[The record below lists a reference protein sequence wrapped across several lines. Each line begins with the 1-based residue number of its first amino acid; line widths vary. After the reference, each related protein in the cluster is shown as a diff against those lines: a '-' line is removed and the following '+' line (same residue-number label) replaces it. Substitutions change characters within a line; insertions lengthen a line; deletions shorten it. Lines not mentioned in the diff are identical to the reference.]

1 MGGRQRI
8 LDGRYLILPPYK
20 SQKLVL
26 EIEAV
31 NVGRG
36 GELSVVRPPRP
47 RYSEFKGAVGK
58 RADQPGR
65 VTPVR
70 PKEKKVKK

>member
-8 LDGRYLILPPYK
+8 LNGRYLILPHINLK
-20 SQKLVL
+20 KLVF
-26 EIEAV
+26 EIGFV

-36 GELSVVRPPRP
+36 GQLSVVRPPRP

-65 VTPVR
+65 VTPG
-70 PKEKKVKK
+70 

>member
-36 GELSVVRPPRP
+36 GGAKRGPPP
-47 RYSEFKGAVGK
+47 PAATLGV
-58 RADQPGR
+58 
-65 VTPVR
+65 
-70 PKEKKVKK
+70 

>member
-36 GELSVVRPPRP
+36 GELSVARPPRP
-47 RYSEFKGAVGK
+47 RHSEFKGAAGK
-58 RADQPGR
+58 RPDQPG
-65 VTPVR
+65 
-70 PKEKKVKK
+70 